1 MRSLQRIPG
10 EPIWIEL
17 FTPDPEGAKAF
28 YGGLFGWTARDAGP
42 ELGGY
47 VTFERDGVQVAG
59 CMRNDGSGTSAWNV
73 YLESNDAA
81 DTVAMAR
88 ANGGQVLVEAMQ
100 VGDLGHMAMVT
111 DPAGAAVG
119 VWQPLGMPGFEVR
132 GEVGAPAWFEV
143 LSDDYDAVIP
153 FYENV
158 FGWTTHTMSDS
169 PGFRYTTLGKDDG
182 ARAGIMDARQLL
194 AGGPSHWQFY
204 LEVPDTDAAI
214 ATATELGGSQVIP
227 PDDSPFGRLASIAD
241 PSGITF
247 LVMGPAKG

>member
-1 MRSLQRIPG
+1 MSRVSG

-17 FTPDPEGAKAF
+17 FTPGVDDAKAF
-28 YGGLFGWTARDAGP
+28 YTQLFGWAAVDAGP

-59 CMRNDGSGTSAWNV
+59 CMRNDGSGVSAWNV

-81 DTVAMAR
+81 DTVAMAV
-88 ANGGQVLVEAMQ
+88 ANGGRVLIEPMQ
-100 VGDLGHMAMVT
+100 VADLGHMAWVT

-119 VWQPLGMPGFEVR
+119 VWQPLGMPGFGVQD
-132 GEVGAPAWFEV
+132 EVGAPAWFEV

-169 PGFRYTTLGKDDG
+169 EGFRYTTLGKDEG
-182 ARAGIMDARQLL
+182 ARAGIMDARELL
-194 AGGPSHWQFY
+194 AGSPSHWQFY
-204 LEVPDTDAAI
+204 VRVADTDAAI
-214 ATATELGGSQVIP
+214 AAAVELGGALVMP
-227 PDDSPFGRLASIAD
+227 PDDSPFGRLAAIAD

-247 LVMGPAKG
+247 LVVGPPVS